1 MHLAIVQNDSKY
13 RKSLDDNLG
22 AAGHRVQGFT
32 TTSALKSVDAGEMFD
47 LVLVEWEQL
56 GNGAQPLF
64 DWIRGRFGASVTII
78 ALSAWPKDADIIA
91 ALQAGADDHLSKS
104 VAPAVLRAR
113 VDAIG
118 RRSQP
123 GERGNGG
130 NERFGDY
137 LFDIPASQV
146 SYRTESIIVTAKEF
160 TLALTLFRNLGR
172 PLSRA
177 ALLESLWGRDPD
189 RPTRTLDSH
198 MSKLRAKLGLRP
210 ERGFR
215 LTPIYG
221 FGYRLD
227 PGGAPAADAAPRD
240 ETETR

>member
-1 MHLAIVQNDSKY
+1 MHLAIVQNDSKH
-13 RKSLDDNLG
+13 RKSLEESLG
-22 AAGHRVQGFT
+22 AAGHRVHGFT
-32 TTSALKSVDAGEMFD
+32 SGSALKNIDSGEILD
-47 LVLVEWEQL
+47 LVMVEWEQL
-56 GNGAQPLF
+56 GAGAQPLF
-64 DWIRGRFGASVTII
+64 DWIRGRFGAGVTII

-113 VDAIG
+113 IDAIG

-123 GERGNGG
+123 SERNGVS
-130 NERFGDY
+130 EQFGDY

-146 SYRTESIIVTAKEF
+146 SYVGENIVVTAKEF

-227 PGGAPAADAAPRD
+227 PGGAPPADAATGD
-240 ETETR
+240 VTESR